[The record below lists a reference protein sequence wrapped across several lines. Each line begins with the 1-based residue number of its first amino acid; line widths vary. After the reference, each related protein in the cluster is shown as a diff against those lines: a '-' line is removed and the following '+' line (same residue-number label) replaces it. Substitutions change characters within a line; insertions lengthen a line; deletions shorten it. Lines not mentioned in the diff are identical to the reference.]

1 MFDLVWNKEKPHEL
15 FANERFIC
23 GKVKHRSANRIVNR
37 IAEIGWPLLTK
48 CYLCAKARLNWHSP
62 VLILDAAVAV
72 AVAAAAAAVV
82 DRNVYFDDI
91 AQHVVLFERSSQRAS
106 QIKSTISQIFPI
118 HTQNREFKR
127 SKMTEKKPF
136 IWIDSFLCPK
146 CQPSTNRC
154 NPIMIHPFIIITV
167 HIYSSSLSAQKKNT
181 IYLFFP

>member
-72 AVAAAAAAVV
+72 AAVAVV

-91 AQHVVLFERSSQRAS
+91 AQHVVLFERSSKRAS

-118 HTQNREFKR
+118 HTQNREFKQ

-136 IWIDSFLCPK
+136 IWIDFFHARNANQVQTDVIRLWSIHLLLLLCIYIAVVCRPK
-146 CQPSTNRC
+146 KRTQ
-154 NPIMIHPFIIITV
+154 FIYFS
-167 HIYSSSLSAQKKNT
+167 HN
-181 IYLFFP
+181 